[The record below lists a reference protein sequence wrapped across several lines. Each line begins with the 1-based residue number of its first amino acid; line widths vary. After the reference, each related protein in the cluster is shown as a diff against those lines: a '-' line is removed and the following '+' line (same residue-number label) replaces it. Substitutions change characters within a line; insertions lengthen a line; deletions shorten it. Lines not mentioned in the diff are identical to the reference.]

1 MIDLIPI
8 QFRMLA
14 LVIALGVAT
23 MVGAAG
29 GAITAT
35 WKAESGFADTERDNA
50 KTVADLTADKV
61 ELAKAVEAQTSAVH
75 LMAVQA
81 RAADDARAQAQEVAK
96 TLGLLS
102 TARMDKLE
110 KAMTTATTAGEVVKK
125 NWELHQ

>member
-14 LVIALGVAT
+14 LVIALSAAAA
-23 MVGAAG
+23 VGASA

-35 WKAESGFADTERDNA
+35 WKAEAEFAGDAQAAA
-50 KTVADLTADKV
+50 KTIADLTADKV
-61 ELAKAVEAQTSAVH
+61 ELDKAVTAQSNAVH

-81 RAADDARAQAQEVAK
+81 RAADDARAAAQEVAK

-102 TARMDKLE
+102 TQRMDKLE
-110 KAMTTATTAGEVVKK
+110 KAVTSATTAGEVVKK